1 MISALEWLIT
11 TTGKCRTGGLKS
23 AILSGGNTKEKGFGT
38 EAVHALI
45 QYCTDELAT
54 HRIEALIHPENT
66 ASTRLVERLGFRCEG
81 GPLTD
86 YWYVGDKY
94 LSVMVYALISCNR

>member
-1 MISALEWLIT
+1 MVNYHHREVRNRRLEI
-11 TTGKCRTGGLKS
+11 GYIIARKHQGR
-23 AILSGGNTKEKGFGT
+23 GFGT
-38 EAVHALI
+38 EAVQALI
-45 QYCTDELAT
+45 QYCTDELAV

-66 ASTRLVERLGFRCEG
+66 ASTRLVERLGFRREG

-94 LSVMVYALISCNR
+94 LSVMMYALINRDR